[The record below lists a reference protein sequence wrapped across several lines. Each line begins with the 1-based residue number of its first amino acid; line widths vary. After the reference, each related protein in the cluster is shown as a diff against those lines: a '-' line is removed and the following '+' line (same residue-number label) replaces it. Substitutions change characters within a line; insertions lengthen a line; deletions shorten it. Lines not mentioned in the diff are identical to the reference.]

1 MDTIYILKKLEER
14 IEERYPSPKK
24 YPKRRSAYAFFAQ
37 ESYSRWA
44 AKEFL
49 LYLKKESPRIMMA
62 GDKFIR
68 VMDKKSCEGPNSWMY
83 SVAHDVATDL
93 MDYIYTL

>member
-14 IEERYPSPKK
+14 IEDRYPSPRK
-24 YPKRRSAYAFFAQ
+24 YPRKRSDYALFAQ
-37 ESYSRWA
+37 ASYSRWA

-49 LYLKKESPRIMMA
+49 LYLRKNSPGILNASDR
-62 GDKFIR
+62 FIR
-68 VMDKKSCEGPNSWMY
+68 IMDKKSCEGPNSWMF

-93 MDYIYTL
+93 MDYIYIL

>member
-24 YPKRRSAYAFFAQ
+24 YPLKRSDYALFAQ
-37 ESYSRWA
+37 ASYSRWA

-49 LYLKKESPRIMMA
+49 LYLKKNSPGIMTA
-62 GDKFIR
+62 SDNFIR
-68 VMDKKSCEGPNSWMY
+68 IMDKKSCEGLNSWMF

-93 MDYIYTL
+93 SDYIYTL

>member
-14 IEERYPSPKK
+14 IEERYPSPRK
-24 YPKRRSAYAFFAQ
+24 YPRRRSDYALFAQ
-37 ESYSRWA
+37 ASYSRWA
-44 AKEFL
+44 ANEFL
-49 LYLKKESPRIMMA
+49 LYLKKHSPRIMMA
-62 GDKFIR
+62 SESFIKM
-68 VMDKKSCEGPNSWMY
+68 MDKRSCEGVNSWMF